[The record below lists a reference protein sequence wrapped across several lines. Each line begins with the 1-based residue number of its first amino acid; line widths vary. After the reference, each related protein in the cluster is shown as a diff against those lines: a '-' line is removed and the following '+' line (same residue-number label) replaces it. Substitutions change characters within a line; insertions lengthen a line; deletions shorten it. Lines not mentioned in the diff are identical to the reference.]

1 MEVSR
6 NKKHPPAS
14 LTHDVLS
21 RGNIRIVIPDSSPT
35 PLTDTAVSPRFLRN
49 PMYKE
54 KLSSMSLLTAKTT
67 RSSKEAYSMPSKRI
81 EPVRKQA
88 FRLPVGTSKVNI
100 ALEG

>member
-6 NKKHPPAS
+6 NKKQHPS
-14 LTHDVLS
+14 LTHDPLQ

-49 PMYKE
+49 PVYKD
-54 KLSSMSLLTAKTT
+54 KISNMSLLTAKTT
-67 RSSKEAYSMPSKRI
+67 RSSREAYSLASKRI

-88 FRLPVGTSKVNI
+88 Y
-100 ALEG
+100 